1 MKNFGY
7 YPKSNMD
14 SDIAILDL
22 MELHHIAY
30 SSDIKG
36 VTVKRF
42 LHKCGVKRTAEK
54 KVDGKWL
61 TYVKI
66 LDIKKWT
73 LAKIKYGF

>member
-1 MKNFGY
+1 
-7 YPKSNMD
+7 MD
-14 SDIAILDL
+14 SNIVILDSF
-22 MELHHIAY
+22 ELLHIAY

-54 KVDGKWL
+54 KVAGKWL

-66 LDIKKWT
+66 IDIKKWF